1 MNVFAHNSS
10 VSPTTPKHQ
19 NCCTQKHTKQTTG
32 GFIFNLLLLINTSQ
46 YEEENDALM
55 KKAIRLALFFIF
67 PFFFCEKTTKGDFV

>member
-1 MNVFAHNSS
+1 MFLHIIARS
-10 VSPTTPKHQ
+10 VQILPSIKTVS
-19 NCCTQKHTKQTTG
+19 TQKHTKQTTG

-46 YEEENDALM
+46 YEEKNDALM